1 MLLSRRQLL
10 QASVGLLATAACT
23 DITHVRPNVKTL
35 GTKEVGMTKEEVD
48 ALYDLSR
55 PRKLLALDGGGIRGA
70 LTLEVLVKM
79 EAMLAKA
86 TGKGKD
92 FRLCQFFDY
101 IGGTSTGAI
110 IATALARGMAA
121 TEVLQFYKQAGP
133 DMFDKAWLLAR
144 LRHLYETKP
153 LAGQLQTVFGKDTTL
168 EPQHLKS
175 LLLVVTRNVTTDSP
189 WPISSNPRAKY
200 NESSRPDCNL
210 KIPLW
215 QLVRASTAAPI
226 FFEPE
231 VIQWDLTNPAK
242 RFVFVDGGMTP
253 YNNPAFLLYRMAT
266 LPEYKLGWK
275 TGEKNLLLV
284 SIGTGAAPEVDAEVY
299 SPGKNALSNLAG
311 IPSALMYGASVDQD
325 LNCRTVGRCVYGAP
339 LDRELGD
346 LIPRDA
352 GGNAISLSQ
361 DLGRSFLYA
370 RYNAELSFDGLRKMG
385 LSNIDPKK
393 VSKLDSVDALE
404 DLSRVGQNLAEE
416 VKLEHFGSFV

>member
-1 MLLSRRQLL
+1 M
-10 QASVGLLATAACT
+10 AKE
-23 DITHVRPNVKTL
+23 DIEKL
-35 GTKEVGMTKEEVD
+35 F
-48 ALYDLSR
+48 DLSR
-55 PRKLLALDGGGIRGA
+55 PKKMLTLDGGGIRGA
-70 LTLEVLVKM
+70 LTLEVLVKI
-79 EAMLAKA
+79 EKMLAHA
-86 TGKGKD
+86 TGEGD
-92 FRLCQFFDY
+92 GFRLCHFFDY

-110 IATALARGMAA
+110 IAAALARGMSA
-121 TEVLQFYKQAGP
+121 TEVLQFYTEAGP
-133 DMFDKAWLLAR
+133 DMFDKAWILAR
-144 LRHLYETKP
+144 VRHLYETKP
-153 LAGQLQTVFGKDTTL
+153 LADQLQGVFGTHTTL
-168 EPQHLKS
+168 EPQHLKC

-200 NESSRPDCNL
+200 NDPNRPDCNM

-231 VIQWDLTNPAK
+231 VIQWDPTNPAK

-253 YNNPAFLLYRMAT
+253 YNNPSFLIYRMAT
-266 LPEYKLGWK
+266 LPQYKVGWK
-275 TGEKNLLLV
+275 TGERHLLLV
-284 SIGTGAAPEVDAEVY
+284 SIGTGAAPEVDADVY

-339 LDRELGD
+339 IDREIGD

-352 GGNAISLSQ
+352 GGNTVPLSE

-385 LSNIDPKK
+385 LGDIDPKK
-393 VSKLDSVDALE
+393 VSRLDSVDALE
-404 DLSRVGQNLAEE
+404 DLSRVGQKLAEE
-416 VKLEHFGSFV
+416 VKIEHFGSFV

>member
-1 MLLSRRQLL
+1 
-10 QASVGLLATAACT
+10 
-23 DITHVRPNVKTL
+23 
-35 GTKEVGMTKEEVD
+35 MTNGELETF
-48 ALYDLSR
+48 YDLSR

-70 LTLEVLVKM
+70 LTLEVLVKI
-79 EAMLAKA
+79 EALLAQK
-86 TGKGKD
+86 TGKGKN

-110 IATALARGMAA
+110 IAAALARGMAA

-144 LRHLYETKP
+144 VRHLYETQP
-153 LAGQLQTVFGKDTTL
+153 LTEQLQSVFGADTTL
-168 EPQHLKS
+168 EPQYLKS

-189 WPISSNPRAKY
+189 WPISSNPLAKY
-200 NESSRPDCNL
+200 NEVTRPDCNL

-231 VIQWDLTNPAK
+231 VIQWDTKDPAK

-253 YNNPAFLLYRMAT
+253 YNNPAFLLFRMAT
-266 LPEYKLGWK
+266 LPEYKLGWNR
-275 TGEKNLLLV
+275 GERNLLLI
-284 SIGTGAAPEVDAEVY
+284 SIGTGAAPDVDAEVY

-325 LNCRTVGRCVYGAP
+325 LNCRTIGRCVYGAP
-339 LDRELGD
+339 IDREVGD
-346 LIPRDA
+346 LIPKDA
-352 GGNAISLSQ
+352 RGNAIPLSQ

-370 RYNAELSFDGLRKMG
+370 RYNAELHFDGLRKMG
-385 LSNIDPKK
+385 LGDIDPKK
-393 VSKLDSVDALE
+393 VSKLDSVDALG
-404 DLSRVGQNLAEE
+404 DLSRVGKKLAEE
-416 VKLEHFGSFV
+416 VTLEHFGSFV

>member
-1 MLLSRRQLL
+1 
-10 QASVGLLATAACT
+10 
-23 DITHVRPNVKTL
+23 
-35 GTKEVGMTKEEVD
+35 MTNGELETF
-48 ALYDLSR
+48 YDRSR

-70 LTLEVLVKM
+70 LTLEVLVKI
-79 EAMLAKA
+79 EAMLAQK
-86 TGKGKD
+86 TGKGND

-110 IATALARGMAA
+110 IAAALARGMAA

-144 LRHLYETKP
+144 IRHLYETKP
-153 LAGQLQTVFGKDTTL
+153 LAEQLQTVFGADTTL
-168 EPQHLKS
+168 EPQYLKS

-189 WPISSNPRAKY
+189 WPISSNPRSKY
-200 NESSRPDCNL
+200 NELTRPDCNL

-231 VIQWDLTNPAK
+231 VIQWDTKDPAK

-266 LPEYKLGWK
+266 LPEYRLGWNR
-275 TGEKNLLLV
+275 GERNLLV
-284 SIGTGAAPEVDAEVY
+284 ISIGTGAAPDVDAEVY

-325 LNCRTVGRCVYGAP
+325 LNCRTIGRCVYGTP
-339 LDRELGD
+339 IDQEVGD
-346 LIPRDA
+346 LIPKDA
-352 GGNAISLSQ
+352 GGNAIPLSQ

-370 RYNAELSFDGLRKMG
+370 RYNAELHFDGLRKMG
-385 LSNIDPKK
+385 LGDIDPKK
-393 VSKLDSVDALE
+393 VSKLNSVDALD
-404 DLSRVGQNLAEE
+404 DLSRVGKKLAEE
-416 VKLEHFGSFV
+416 VTLEHFGSFV

>member
-1 MLLSRRQLL
+1 M
-10 QASVGLLATAACT
+10 
-23 DITHVRPNVKTL
+23 N
-35 GTKEVGMTKEEVD
+35 KEEVET
-48 ALYDLSR
+48 LYDRSR

-70 LTLEVLVKM
+70 LTLEVLVKI
-79 EAMLAKA
+79 ESMLAKA
-86 TGKGKD
+86 TGRGD
-92 FRLCQFFDY
+92 SFRLCHFFDY

-110 IATALARGMAA
+110 IAAALARGMAA

-144 LRHLYETKP
+144 VRHLYETKP
-153 LAGQLQTVFGKDTTL
+153 LTEQLQNVFGAETTL

-200 NESSRPDCNL
+200 NELTRPDCNL

-231 VIQWDLTNPAK
+231 VIQWDAKDPAK

-275 TGEKNLLLV
+275 MGEKNLLV
-284 SIGTGAAPEVDAEVY
+284 MSIGTGAAPELDAEVY

-325 LNCRTVGRCVYGAP
+325 LNCRTIGRCVYGAP
-339 LDRELGD
+339 IDREVGN
-346 LIPRDA
+346 LIPKDA
-352 GGNAISLSQ
+352 GGNAIPLSQ
-361 DLGRSFLYA
+361 DLGRAFLYA
-370 RYNAELSFDGLRKMG
+370 RYNADLSFDGLRTMG
-385 LSNIDPKK
+385 LGDIDPKN
-393 VSKLDSVDALE
+393 VSKLDSVDALA
-404 DLSRVGQNLAEE
+404 DLSRVGKKLAEE
-416 VKLEHFGSFV
+416 VTLEHFGPFV

>member
-1 MLLSRRQLL
+1 
-10 QASVGLLATAACT
+10 
-23 DITHVRPNVKTL
+23 
-35 GTKEVGMTKEEVD
+35 MTNGELETF
-48 ALYDLSR
+48 YDRSR

-70 LTLEVLVKM
+70 LTLEVLVKI
-79 EAMLAKA
+79 EAMLAQK
-86 TGKGKD
+86 TGKGND

-110 IATALARGMAA
+110 IAAALARGMAA

-144 LRHLYETKP
+144 IRHLYETKP
-153 LAGQLQTVFGKDTTL
+153 LAEQLQTVFGSDTTL

-189 WPISSNPRAKY
+189 WPISSNPRSKY
-200 NESSRPDCNL
+200 NELTRPDCNL

-231 VIQWDLTNPAK
+231 VIQWDTKDPAK

-266 LPEYKLGWK
+266 LPEYRLGWNR
-275 TGEKNLLLV
+275 GERNLLV
-284 SIGTGAAPEVDAEVY
+284 ISIGTGAAPDVDAEVY

-325 LNCRTVGRCVYGAP
+325 LNCRTIGRCVYGTP
-339 LDRELGD
+339 IDQEVGD
-346 LIPRDA
+346 LIPKDA
-352 GGNAISLSQ
+352 GGNAIPLSQ

-370 RYNAELSFDGLRKMG
+370 RYNAELHFDGLRKMG
-385 LSNIDPKK
+385 LGDIDPKK
-393 VSKLDSVDALE
+393 VSKLNSVDALD
-404 DLSRVGQNLAEE
+404 DLSRVGKKLAEE
-416 VKLEHFGSFV
+416 VTLEHFGSFV

>member
-1 MLLSRRQLL
+1 M
-10 QASVGLLATAACT
+10 AKD
-23 DITHVRPNVKTL
+23 DIDR
-35 GTKEVGMTKEEVD
+35 
-48 ALYDLSR
+48 LYDLSR
-55 PRKLLALDGGGIRGA
+55 PRKLLTLDGGGIRGT
-70 LTLEVLVKM
+70 LTLEVLVKI
-79 EAMLAKA
+79 EALLAQA
-86 TGKGKD
+86 TGKGSS

-110 IATALARGMAA
+110 IAAALARGMSAK
-121 TEVLQFYKQAGP
+121 EVLDFYRQAGP
-133 DMFDKAWLLAR
+133 AMFDKSFILAR
-144 LRHLYETKP
+144 VRHLYESKP
-153 LAGQLQTVFGKDTTL
+153 LAEQLQTVFGANTTL
-168 EPQHLKS
+168 EPQHLNC
-175 LLLVVTRNVTTDSP
+175 LLLAVTRNVTTDSP

-200 NESSRPDCNL
+200 NELSRPDCNL

-231 VIQWDLTNPAK
+231 VIQWDPANPAK

-253 YNNPAFLLYRMAT
+253 YNNPSFLLYRMAT
-266 LPEYKLGWK
+266 LPEYNLRWK

-339 LDRELGD
+339 IDREIGD
-346 LIPRDA
+346 LIPKNE
-352 GGNAISLSQ
+352 GGLAIPLTK
-361 DLGRSFLYA
+361 DLGRAFIYA
-370 RYNAELSFDGLRKMG
+370 RYNAELSFEGLRKMG
-385 LSNIDPKK
+385 LSDIDPKR

-404 DLSRVGQNLAEE
+404 DLSRVGQKLAEE
-416 VKLEHFGSFV
+416 VHLEHFGSFV

>member
-1 MLLSRRQLL
+1 
-10 QASVGLLATAACT
+10 
-23 DITHVRPNVKTL
+23 
-35 GTKEVGMTKEEVD
+35 MTKEEVET
-48 ALYDLSR
+48 LYDLSR

-70 LTLEVLVKM
+70 LTLEVLVKI
-79 EAMLAKA
+79 ETMLAKA
-86 TGKGKD
+86 TGRGDK

-110 IATALARGMAA
+110 IAAALARGMSAP
-121 TEVLQFYKQAGP
+121 EVLQFYKQAGP

-144 LRHLYETKP
+144 VRHLYETKP
-153 LAGQLQTVFGKDTTL
+153 LAEQLQAVFGADTTL
-168 EPQHLKS
+168 EPQYLKS

-200 NESSRPDCNL
+200 NELTRPDCNL

-231 VIQWDLTNPAK
+231 VIQWDAKNPAK

-275 TGEKNLLLV
+275 TGEKNLLV
-284 SIGTGAAPEVDAEVY
+284 ISIGTGAAPEVDAEVY

-325 LNCRTVGRCVYGAP
+325 LNCRTIGRCVYGAP
-339 LDRELGD
+339 LDREIGD
-346 LIPRDA
+346 LIPRDSS
-352 GGNAISLSQ
+352 GKAIPLSQ
-361 DLGRSFLYA
+361 DLGRAFLYT

-385 LSNIDPKK
+385 LGDIDPKK

-404 DLSRVGQNLAEE
+404 DLSRVGQKLAEE
-416 VKLEHFGSFV
+416 VKLEHFGPFV

>member
-1 MLLSRRQLL
+1 
-10 QASVGLLATAACT
+10 
-23 DITHVRPNVKTL
+23 
-35 GTKEVGMTKEEVD
+35 MTNGELETF
-48 ALYDLSR
+48 YDHSR

-70 LTLEVLVKM
+70 LTLEVLVKI
-79 EAMLAKA
+79 EAMLAQKI
-86 TGKGKD
+86 GKGKD
-92 FRLCQFFDY
+92 FRLCHFFDY

-144 LRHLYETKP
+144 VRHLYETKP
-153 LAGQLQTVFGKDTTL
+153 LAEQLQSVFGAETTL
-168 EPQHLKS
+168 EPQYLKS
-175 LLLVVTRNVTTDSP
+175 LLLVVARNVTTDSP
-189 WPISSNPRAKY
+189 WPISSNPLAKY
-200 NESSRPDCNL
+200 NELTRPDCNL

-231 VIQWDLTNPAK
+231 VIQWDPKNPAK

-266 LPEYKLGWK
+266 LPEYRLGWNK
-275 TGEKNLLLV
+275 GEQNLLV
-284 SIGTGAAPEVDAEVY
+284 ISIGTGAAPELDAEVY
-299 SPGKNALSNLAG
+299 SPGKNALSNLAR

-325 LNCRTVGRCVYGAP
+325 LNCRTIGRCVYGAP
-339 LDRELGD
+339 LDREVGD

-352 GGNAISLSQ
+352 GGNAIPLSK
-361 DLGRSFLYA
+361 DLGRAFLYA
-370 RYNAELSFDGLRKMG
+370 RYNAELTFDGLRMMG
-385 LSNIDPKK
+385 LNDIDPKN

-404 DLSRVGQNLAEE
+404 DLARVGQKLAEE

>member
-1 MLLSRRQLL
+1 
-10 QASVGLLATAACT
+10 
-23 DITHVRPNVKTL
+23 
-35 GTKEVGMTKEEVD
+35 MTNGELETF
-48 ALYDLSR
+48 YDRSR

-70 LTLEVLVKM
+70 LTLEVLVKI
-79 EAMLAKA
+79 EAMLAQK
-86 TGKGKD
+86 TGKGND

-110 IATALARGMAA
+110 IAAALARGMAA

-144 LRHLYETKP
+144 IRHLYETKP
-153 LAGQLQTVFGKDTTL
+153 LAEQLQTVFGSDTTL

-189 WPISSNPRAKY
+189 WPISSNPRSKY
-200 NESSRPDCNL
+200 NELTRPDCNL

-231 VIQWDLTNPAK
+231 VIQWDAKDPAK

-266 LPEYKLGWK
+266 LPEYRLGWK
-275 TGEKNLLLV
+275 TGEKNLLV
-284 SIGTGAAPEVDAEVY
+284 ISIGTGAAPDVDAEVY

-325 LNCRTVGRCVYGAP
+325 LNCRTIGRCVYGTP
-339 LDRELGD
+339 IDREVGD
-346 LIPRDA
+346 LIPKDA
-352 GGNAISLSQ
+352 GGNAIPLSQ

-370 RYNAELSFDGLRKMG
+370 RYNAELHFDGLRKMG
-385 LSNIDPKK
+385 LGDIDPKK
-393 VSKLDSVDALE
+393 VSKLNSVDALD
-404 DLSRVGQNLAEE
+404 DLSRVGKKLAEE
-416 VKLEHFGSFV
+416 VTLEHFGPFV

>member
-1 MLLSRRQLL
+1 
-10 QASVGLLATAACT
+10 
-23 DITHVRPNVKTL
+23 
-35 GTKEVGMTKEEVD
+35 MTKEEVD
-48 ALYDLSR
+48 TLYDRSR

-70 LTLEVLVKM
+70 LTLEVLVKI
-79 EAMLAKA
+79 EAMLAQK
-86 TGKGKD
+86 TGKGNN
-92 FRLCQFFDY
+92 FRLCHFFDY

-110 IATALARGMAA
+110 IAAALARGMAA

-144 LRHLYETKP
+144 IRHLYETQP
-153 LAGQLQTVFGKDTTL
+153 LTDQLKTVFGANTTL

-200 NESSRPDCNL
+200 NELARPDCNL

-231 VIQWDLTNPAK
+231 VIQWDAKNPAK

-253 YNNPAFLLYRMAT
+253 YNNPAFLVYRMAT
-266 LPEYKLGWK
+266 LPEYQLGWN
-275 TGEKNLLLV
+275 TGEKNLLV
-284 SIGTGAAPEVDAEVY
+284 ISIGTGAAPELDAEVY
-299 SPGKNALSNLAG
+299 SAGKNALSNLAG

-325 LNCRTVGRCVYGAP
+325 LNCRTIGRCVYGTA
-339 LDRELGD
+339 LDREIGD

-352 GGNAISLSQ
+352 SGKPIPLSQ

-370 RYNAELSFDGLRKMG
+370 RYNADLSFDGLRNMG
-385 LSNIDPKK
+385 LGDIDPKK

-404 DLSRVGQNLAEE
+404 DLSRVGQKLAEE
-416 VKLEHFGSFV
+416 VKLDHFGSFV

>member
-1 MLLSRRQLL
+1 M
-10 QASVGLLATAACT
+10 AKE
-23 DITHVRPNVKTL
+23 DIDKL
-35 GTKEVGMTKEEVD
+35 F
-48 ALYDLSR
+48 DLSR
-55 PRKLLALDGGGIRGA
+55 PKKMLTLDGGGIRGA
-70 LTLEVLVKM
+70 LTLEVLVKV
-79 EAMLAKA
+79 EKMLAQA
-86 TGKGKD
+86 TGKSDG

-110 IATALARGMAA
+110 IAAALARGMSAMEIL
-121 TEVLQFYKQAGP
+121 TFYKEAGP
-133 DMFDKAWLLAR
+133 AMFDKAWLLAR
-144 LRHLYETKP
+144 VRHLYESQP
-153 LAGQLQTVFGKDTTL
+153 LTEQLQGVFGVKTTL
-168 EPQHLKS
+168 EPEHLKC

-200 NESSRPDCNL
+200 NDPKRPDCNM

-231 VIQWDLTNPAK
+231 VIQWDKKNPAK

-253 YNNPAFLLYRMAT
+253 YNNPSFLMYRMAT
-266 LPEYKLGWK
+266 LPEYKVGWK

-284 SIGTGAAPEVDAEVY
+284 SIGTGAAPEVDADVY
-299 SPGKNALSNLAG
+299 SPSKNVLSNLAG

-339 LDRELGD
+339 LDREIGD
-346 LIPRDA
+346 LVPRDDN
-352 GGNAISLSQ
+352 GKTIPLSQ
-361 DLGRSFLYA
+361 DLDRAFLYA

-385 LSNIDPKK
+385 LNDIDPNK

-404 DLSRVGQNLAEE
+404 DLLRVGQKLAEE
-416 VKLEHFGSFV
+416 VKIEHFGSFV

>member
-1 MLLSRRQLL
+1 
-10 QASVGLLATAACT
+10 
-23 DITHVRPNVKTL
+23 
-35 GTKEVGMTKEEVD
+35 
-48 ALYDLSR
+48 
-55 PRKLLALDGGGIRGA
+55 
-70 LTLEVLVKM
+70 
-79 EAMLAKA
+79 
-86 TGKGKD
+86 
-92 FRLCQFFDY
+92 
-101 IGGTSTGAI
+101 
-110 IATALARGMAA
+110 MAA

-144 LRHLYETKP
+144 IRHLYETQP
-153 LAGQLQTVFGKDTTL
+153 LTDQLKTVFGANTTL

-200 NESSRPDCNL
+200 NELARPDCNL

-231 VIQWDLTNPAK
+231 VIQWDAKNPAK

-253 YNNPAFLLYRMAT
+253 YNNPAFLVYRMAT
-266 LPEYKLGWK
+266 LPEYQLGWN
-275 TGEKNLLLV
+275 TGEKNLLV
-284 SIGTGAAPEVDAEVY
+284 ISIGTGAAPELDAEVY
-299 SPGKNALSNLAG
+299 SAGKNALSNLAG

-325 LNCRTVGRCVYGAP
+325 LNCRTIGRCVYGTA
-339 LDRELGD
+339 LDREIGD

-352 GGNAISLSQ
+352 SGKPIPLSQ

-370 RYNAELSFDGLRKMG
+370 RYNADLSFDGLRNMG
-385 LSNIDPKK
+385 LGDIDPKK

-404 DLSRVGQNLAEE
+404 DLSRVGQKLAEE
-416 VKLEHFGSFV
+416 VKLDHFGSFV